1 MLKSSSLPGKRRC
14 RAVTLIEAVLYIA
27 VALALIVG
35 GLVFFQQASTAQK
48 TSATI
53 RQVSAL
59 LAETRVMVKGYPL
72 DEITNPSLLSSTTL
86 DITAFLITAGAVPSD
101 MIASATTLS
110 NPFGGTTSVNAAVL
124 PFFGPTMLV
133 TLTNVPRSACTRLL
147 TGTSGVSG
155 SLEGGST
162 VVSSGFLSGGAV
174 APSTGYA
181 VRSFIMNP
189 TQAGWMCEFGGF
201 NYVFQTTRPT
211 TPPLPNNVTVF
222 MTFRVEG

>member
-1 MLKSSSLPGKRRC
+1 LKSSSLPGKRRC

-53 RQVSAL
+53 RQLSAL

-72 DEITNPSLLSSTTL
+72 AQVTNPDLLSSTTL
-86 DITAFLITAGAVPSD
+86 DITAFLIAAGAAPTD

-124 PFFGPTMLV
+124 PWGPTMLV

-162 VVSSGFLSGGAV
+162 VVSTGFLNGGAV
-174 APSTGYA
+174 APNAGFA

-189 TQAGWMCEFGGF
+189 TEAGWMCEFGGL
-201 NYVFQTTRPT
+201 NYVSQTTRPT

-222 MTFRVEG
+222 MSFLVER

>member
-1 MLKSSSLPGKRRC
+1 MLKSNSLPGKRRC

-72 DEITNPSLLSSTTL
+72 AQVTNPNLLSSANL

-110 NPFGGTTSVNAAVL
+110 NPFGGTTSVNAAVF
-124 PFFGPTMLV
+124 PWGPTMLV

-174 APSTGYA
+174 APESGYA

-189 TQAGWMCEFGGF
+189 TQAGWMCEYGGF
-201 NYVFQTTRPT
+201 NYVFQTVKPT
-211 TPPLPNNVTVF
+211 TPPLPNNVTVY

>member
-1 MLKSSSLPGKRRC
+1 M
-14 RAVTLIEAVLYIA
+14 TLIEAVLYIA

-53 RQVSAL
+53 RQLSAL

-86 DITAFLITAGAVPSD
+86 DITAFLITAGAAPSD

-124 PFFGPTMLV
+124 PWGPTMLV

-162 VVSSGFLSGGAV
+162 VVSTGFLNGGAV
-174 APSTGYA
+174 APNAGFA

-189 TQAGWMCEFGGF
+189 TEAGWMCEFGGL
-201 NYVFQTTRPT
+201 NYVSQTTRPT

-222 MTFRVEG
+222 MSFLVER